1 MYDRRESMA
10 RWDLRFSLVV
20 AASLAVLGGL
30 VADLALDEAAGLL
43 YVPDTLHGTIVVL
56 KTK

>member
-1 MYDRRESMA
+1 VGRQ
-10 RWDLRFSLVV
+10 
-20 AASLAVLGGL
+20 SLA
-30 VADLALDEAAGLL
+30 DPTLDEAAGLL